1 MAKLDKA
8 FKKEVKQAK
17 DDFYKPK
24 IAGLKLEQPGKWYSA
39 LKRISSF
46 DQIKTEQPVVDEINH
61 LPDQEQAELI
71 ADQFASIQNEYQAL
85 EKDDVSIPP
94 FSAADVPQF
103 HPSQVWFALS
113 RIDGRKSTVPGDVPA
128 RIIKQIAAYLAEP
141 LTDIFNTGLRQGEY
155 PEIYKFEICTPVPKV
170 HPTQKSSQLRN
181 ISGLLNF
188 DKIFEKLISQLII
201 SDMEAK
207 LDPAQFGNQR
217 GISIQHYLIQM
228 LQIILSTLYN
238 NSKGDVFA
246 VIANLVDWDNAFP
259 RQCPKLGIE
268 SFIEN
273 GVRPSL
279 IPLLVNYFQDRKMSV
294 KWHGCRSAP
303 RIIRGGG
310 PQGATLGLLEYLS
323 QSNKSADCVDVK
335 DRFKFVDD
343 LTILEIVNLLTIGI
357 TSMNMKQTVPSDL
370 PSHNQ
375 FIPAQNLQSQKW
387 LDQIN
392 KRTA

>member
-1 MAKLDKA
+1 M
-8 FKKEVKQAK
+8 
-17 DDFYKPK
+17 
-24 IAGLKLEQPGKWYSA
+24 
-39 LKRISSF
+39 
-46 DQIKTEQPVVDEINH
+46 
-61 LPDQEQAELI
+61 
-71 ADQFASIQNEYQAL
+71 
-85 EKDDVSIPP
+85 
-94 FSAADVPQF
+94 
-103 HPSQVWFALS
+103 
-113 RIDGRKSTVPGDVPA
+113 
-128 RIIKQIAAYLAEP
+128 
-141 LTDIFNTGLRQGEY
+141 
-155 PEIYKFEICTPVPKV
+155 PKV

-228 LQIILSTLYN
+228 LQRILSTLDN

-273 GVRPSL
+273 GVRPYL
-279 IPLLVNYFQDRKMSV
+279 IPLLVNFFQDRKMSV

-323 QSNKSADCVDVK
+323 
-335 DRFKFVDD
+335 
-343 LTILEIVNLLTIGI
+343 
-357 TSMNMKQTVPSDL
+357 
-370 PSHNQ
+370 
-375 FIPAQNLQSQKW
+375 
-387 LDQIN
+387 
-392 KRTA
+392 